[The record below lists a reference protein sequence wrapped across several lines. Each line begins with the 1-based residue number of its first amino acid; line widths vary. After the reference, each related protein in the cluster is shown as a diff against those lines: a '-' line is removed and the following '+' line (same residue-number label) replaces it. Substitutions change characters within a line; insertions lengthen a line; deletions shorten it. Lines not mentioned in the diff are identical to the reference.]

1 MDGIILLKS
10 SYMTNETQ
18 KSIQNKLEKAIN
30 MNSYEFKDILS
41 SLEVNYEQWGQDDDN
56 GNGDEDV
63 Y

>member
-1 MDGIILLKS
+1 MDGIILLRS
-10 SYMTNETQ
+10 SYMTNETK